1 MEPTI
6 SNAIARIESAAD
18 SPDHLRSVFDELHRE
33 LGQTINCIPRVVW
46 RWFGRTQTHRRPNWF
61 ANRMIEPPW
70 RNEPNVIPSN
80 PHVSSSTLPE
90 TQCP

>member
-33 LGQTINCIPRVVW
+33 LGRETASRAW
-46 RWFGRTQTHRRPNWF
+46 LAWFGARD
-61 ANRMIEPPW
+61 A
-70 RNEPNVIPSN
+70 S
-80 PHVSSSTLPE
+80 E
-90 TQCP
+90 T